1 MIHSYQ
7 NKWRAFL
14 YIIGIEINDSKM
26 EKQEY
31 NSNFSELKCTTS
43 KTRDLIAAVNTAP
56 LSRSSVFHP

>member
-31 NSNFSELKCTTS
+31 NSNFSELRYTTS
-43 KTRDLIAAVNTAP
+43 KTRDLIPAVNTAP